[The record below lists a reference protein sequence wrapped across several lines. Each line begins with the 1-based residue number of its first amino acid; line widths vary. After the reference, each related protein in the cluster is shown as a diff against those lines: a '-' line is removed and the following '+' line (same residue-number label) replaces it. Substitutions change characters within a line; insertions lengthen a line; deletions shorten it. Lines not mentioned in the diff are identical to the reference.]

1 MRERC
6 FLVKKKKKK
15 SKSYGDI
22 TLHIALCFLAN
33 QSNFF
38 FFFCIIELLKPKLI
52 TSHMFF
58 LEKIVKLKHIESK

>member
-6 FLVKKKKKK
+6 FLVKKKKKRV
-15 SKSYGDI
+15 SRMVILLS
-22 TLHIALCFLAN
+22 TLHYAFLRIKVP
-33 QSNFF
+33 F

-58 LEKIVKLKHIESK
+58 LEKVVKLKHIESK